1 MIFNTE
7 QLGDRE
13 VSDEGEQARGIESK
27 IDLQNA
33 LKRLSERKRAIFV
46 GYSEGYTLKELA
58 AKQKIST
65 KTAERELKS
74 AKEELKSHIYGLE

>member
-13 VSDEGEQARGIESK
+13 VSDEGEQARGIESNN
-27 IDLQNA
+27 DYENA
-33 LKRLSERKRAIFV
+33 LKRLTERKRAIFV

-74 AKEELKSHIYGLE
+74 AKKELKLYL

>member
-13 VSDEGEQARGIESK
+13 VSDGGEQARGIESK
-27 IDLQNA
+27 IDYENA
-33 LKRLSERKRAIFV
+33 LKRLTERKRAIFV

-74 AKEELKSHIYGLE
+74 AKKELKLYL